1 MCKKKGYNAHQPCAL
16 FANIAN
22 LYLYSIKAVMKQL
35 KPLILLVLTSLF
47 SLSVFAQK
55 PDSEIDFDDFDNQLM
70 ETMIFERINEYRLDN
85 GMDVMLRNEILDA
98 AAKESAESNVNL
110 GRVDS
115 KEDIGSKVKKAGGTE
130 NAEFLAEYEGA
141 KRGKTIYT
149 YQEVADELYGGMVK
163 SRRDQEMLL
172 TPTFY
177 YTGIAAAFDTDK
189 KRVYLTQIYGGIDVL
204 NPGADKKLRKEL
216 PLKYSKKKYGLSSG
230 DDRTCKKV
238 DQFNDWNLIQSS
250 LELKGKYVYMA
261 YDDLKSFK
269 KLFRRDGDGL
279 AVDFVTAA
287 QYQCDGPNLYDNE
300 RPSKGVMTKPYYGDK
315 ILDNNEVEGRRPKNY
330 YGEIGKMKKKWL
342 KLMPE
347 DYEMNLV
354 VLQDKCV
361 CEVVTR
367 GYLEDGGIES
377 MTLLSIYPDTMEN
390 TGASGGWNVTTPKG
404 ELKFKIPF
412 EQGKSEYKSED
423 IEELLEAL
431 NEPKFN
437 VDTGGIA
444 IEAHSSLEGQMEIN
458 EKLQYKRA
466 MSIMRGIGDVVGNV
480 ESELYVDTS
489 QITTSNGWEIFLQQ
503 LEDDTT
509 GNYDLYKGMQFE
521 AVREKLVNDPNAYDE
536 LEPLLEK
543 QRYAGITMQV
553 TYDVSGD
560 NEMPYVMSQLKKAI
574 EAKDGAE
581 ALRIQRFAIRRVEEG
596 KYDPN
601 QLINMAVPLE
611 APFVSLI
618 VNQVYLDNKYN
629 NEGNLDES
637 LLPIFEDLF
646 ETAPENDFAAFNKY
660 MLDVKFGNMASTE
673 EINKTQNGINALYN
687 SKISKQFVDAINLE
701 FQFALM
707 EFYDSLASED
717 PALVEDSEVVE
728 NSLERIKKI
737 FNIEGASWQNALKLG
752 YIFMD
757 YNDLQFATEIMGPF
771 LEEEGVSEELVFAYI
786 SAAAN
791 DADMIFTRDFRI
803 AMEKGKE
810 MNKQRYC
817 DLFGA
822 PYSTFQLLDHPLVK
836 EDYCTTCK

>member
-1 MCKKKGYNAHQPCAL
+1 MKHLKPFFLLTLYCLVTL
-16 FANIAN
+16 FA
-22 LYLYSIKAVMKQL
+22 S
-35 KPLILLVLTSLF
+35 
-47 SLSVFAQK
+47 AQK
-55 PDSEIDFDDFDNQLM
+55 PDSEIDFDNFDNTLM
-70 ETMIFERINEYRLDN
+70 ETIIFERINEFRLDN
-85 GMDVMLRNEILDA
+85 GLDVMLRHEVLDA
-98 AAKESAESNVNL
+98 AAMESAEGNVKL
-110 GRVDS
+110 GRVDT
-115 KEDIGSKVKKAGGTE
+115 KEDIGAKVSKAGGTE
-130 NAEFLAEYEGA
+130 NAYFLAEYESA
-141 KRGKTIYT
+141 KRGKDIYT
-149 YQEVADELYGGMVK
+149 YQEVADEIYAGMIK
-163 SRRDQEMLL
+163 SRRDKEMLL

-177 YTGIAAAFDTDK
+177 YTGIGAAFDTDK
-189 KRVYLTQIYGGIDVL
+189 KRVYLTQVYGGVDVL

-216 PLKYSKKKYGLSSG
+216 PLKYSKKKFGLSSG
-230 DDRTCKKV
+230 DDRTCKKA
-238 DQFNDWNLIQSS
+238 DQFNDWNQIQAS
-250 LELKGKYVYMA
+250 LELKGNYVYMS
-261 YDDLKSFK
+261 YDDLKAFS

-279 AVDFVTAA
+279 AVDFVSKE
-287 QYQCDGPNLYDNE
+287 QYQCGGPNIYDNE

-315 ILDNNEVEGRRPKNY
+315 ILDNNEIEGRRPKTY
-330 YGEIGKMKKKWL
+330 YGEIGKVKKKWL
-342 KLMPE
+342 KTLPE
-347 DYEMNLV
+347 GYEMNLV
-354 VLQDKCV
+354 VLQDKSV
-361 CEVVTR
+361 CKVVTR

-377 MTLLSIYPDTMEN
+377 LTLLSVYPDTMESSAA
-390 TGASGGWNVTTPKG
+390 GAWNVSSPKG

-412 EQGKSEYKSED
+412 EQGKSDYKSED
-423 IEELLEAL
+423 IEELLDAL

-444 IEAHSSLEGQMEIN
+444 IEAHSSLEGDSAIN
-458 EKLQYKRA
+458 AKLQYKRA

-489 QITTSNGWEIFLQQ
+489 QITTTNGWDIFQEQ
-503 LEDDTT
+503 LENDTT
-509 GNYDLYKGMQFE
+509 GNYDMYKGMSYQD
-521 AVREKLVNDPNAYDE
+521 VKQKLKGNSSTYKE

-553 TYDVSGD
+553 TYDVTGD

-596 KYDPN
+596 KYDPS

-618 VNQVYLDNKYN
+618 VNQVYLDNKFN
-629 NEGNLDES
+629 NEGDLDES

-660 MLDVKFGNMASTE
+660 MLDVKFGNMVSTE
-673 EINKTQNGINALYN
+673 EINKTQAGINALYN

-701 FQFALM
+701 FQFALI
-707 EFYDSLASED
+707 EFYDSLEAED

-728 NSLERIKKI
+728 KSLETIKKI

-757 YNDLQFATEIMGPF
+757 YNDLEFATEIMSPF
-771 LEEEGVSEELVFAYI
+771 LEEEDVSEELVFAYI

-791 DADMIFTRDFRI
+791 DDAMIFTRDFRI
-803 AMEKGKE
+803 AMDKAKD

-836 EDYCTTCK
+836 EEYCSTCK